1 MTRTLRGLLFLS
13 LLAAASVALGLH
25 IRDVLL
31 QPAGLPEVVSPIP
44 ASGDAGSNPAAVL
57 PALPEYDPPPIN
69 QFAAAVERPLFSPDR
84 RPPAE
89 TPSVVV
95 ASADQ
100 ALTATLSG
108 ILFADSGSVA
118 LLTAVGDSTPVRVSQ
133 GDEYLGWRL
142 SRINP
147 DNVVF
152 ERNGEQVTL
161 ELIYRVQPESD
172 EPGGFRRTQRP

>member
-1 MTRTLRGLLFLS
+1 MTRTLRGLLFLM
-13 LLAAASVALGLH
+13 LLAAASAVLGLQ
-25 IRDVLL
+25 IRDGLRP
-31 QPAGLPEVVSPIP
+31 PAGLPEAAAP
-44 ASGDAGSNPAAVL
+44 ASVSGGAGGGPADAL
-57 PALPEYDPPPIN
+57 PALPVYDPPPLDR
-69 QFAAAVERPLFSPDR
+69 FAAAIERPLFSPDR

-89 TPSVVV
+89 APSVVV

-133 GDEYLGWRL
+133 GDLYLGWKL
-142 SRINP
+142 TRINP

-152 ERNGEQVTL
+152 ERDGEQVTL
-161 ELIYRVQPESD
+161 ELIYRVQADS
-172 EPGGFRRTQRP
+172 EPPARVRGTQRP